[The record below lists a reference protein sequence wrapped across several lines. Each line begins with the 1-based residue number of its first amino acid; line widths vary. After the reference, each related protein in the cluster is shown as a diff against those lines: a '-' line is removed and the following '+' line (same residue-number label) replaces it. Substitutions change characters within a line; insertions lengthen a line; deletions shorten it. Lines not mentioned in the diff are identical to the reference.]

1 MKKRIA
7 FIIPYFGH
15 FNKYFPLYL
24 KSCETNRDLCD
35 WIIFTDDNTEYAYP
49 ENVKVHYT
57 SFETMQNLI
66 WSKLGKSC
74 KCDKPYKLC
83 DYRAAYGYLFDDYLG
98 DYEYWG
104 HCDSDL
110 IWGRIS
116 HFLSDEIL
124 SSYDKIFDL
133 GHCTIY
139 RNTEKISRA
148 FMFPLNGRKRYLEVY
163 ENEDNCS
170 FDEEYDDSI
179 NNIFIEH
186 GMKIYDDSFA
196 ANTYTK
202 SSNFLLTKLNADK
215 KTYSKEKRK
224 NSVFVWDN
232 GRLYRYVLVSGHLK
246 RKEYMYIHFQSR
258 PMKMDAEVLE
268 KSTFKII
275 PNSFELLEE
284 KIKDVDSFGRIKKK
298 HFNLHYFRL
307 RFKNL
312 KIKMRR
318 KMGKR

>member
-83 DYRAAYGYLFDDYLG
+83 DYKAAYGYLFDDYLG

-163 ENEDNCS
+163 
-170 FDEEYDDSI
+170 
-179 NNIFIEH
+179 
-186 GMKIYDDSFA
+186 
-196 ANTYTK
+196 
-202 SSNFLLTKLNADK
+202 
-215 KTYSKEKRK
+215 
-224 NSVFVWDN
+224 
-232 GRLYRYVLVSGHLK
+232 
-246 RKEYMYIHFQSR
+246 
-258 PMKMDAEVLE
+258 
-268 KSTFKII
+268 
-275 PNSFELLEE
+275 
-284 KIKDVDSFGRIKKK
+284 
-298 HFNLHYFRL
+298 
-307 RFKNL
+307 
-312 KIKMRR
+312 KMRITVHLM
-318 KMGKR
+318 KNTMIA

>member
-1 MKKRIA
+1 
-7 FIIPYFGH
+7 
-15 FNKYFPLYL
+15 
-24 KSCETNRDLCD
+24 
-35 WIIFTDDNTEYAYP
+35 
-49 ENVKVHYT
+49 
-57 SFETMQNLI
+57 
-66 WSKLGKSC
+66 
-74 KCDKPYKLC
+74 
-83 DYRAAYGYLFDDYLG
+83 
-98 DYEYWG
+98 
-104 HCDSDL
+104 
-110 IWGRIS
+110 
-116 HFLSDEIL
+116 
-124 SSYDKIFDL
+124 
-133 GHCTIY
+133 
-139 RNTEKISRA
+139 
-148 FMFPLNGRKRYLEVY
+148 MFPLNGRKRYLEVY
-163 ENEDNCS
+163 KNEDNCS
-170 FDEEYDDSI
+170 FDEEYNDSI